1 MLQAGTITM
10 AAHWDDREL
19 QELQADFPDMLGVYD
34 NNASKYNPRPGTG
47 RTGYLHV
54 APNNYPFYSE
64 DEKYTPIMQ
73 SDGGQLSD
81 WKAMYQPTAEQADK
95 DRLAAYEAG
104 VPHGYVPPGNKYK
117 DLATIH
123 LQVVSDLHDSNEYGP
138 EIQEDGQHCGGP
150 FYIDVSPTMRIED
163 LRLVI
168 QEVGGVV
175 PALQKL
181 SYAGKKFED
190 SQRSLQ
196 QYGVA
201 YWHKKFPHWPI
212 KIRKC

>member
-1 MLQAGTITM
+1 M
-10 AAHWDDREL
+10 AAHWYDEEL
-19 QELQADFPDMLGVYD
+19 QGLQADFPDMLGVYD
-34 NNASKYNPRPGTG
+34 SNTSKYNPRPGTG

-64 DEKYTPIMQ
+64 DEKYKPIMQ

-81 WKAMYQPTAEQADK
+81 WKPMYQPTTEQADK

-123 LQVVSDLHDSNEYGP
+123 LQVVSDLHDSNEYGA
-138 EIQEDGQHCGGP
+138 EMQEDGQHCGGP

-181 SYAGKKFED
+181 SYAGKNFED

-196 QYGVA
+196 Q
-201 YWHKKFPHWPI
+201 
-212 KIRKC
+212 